1 MSDCPS
7 ESSSHYYA
15 SDAGEGSSYTG
26 DWDAARRAMNQTML
40 EAGLLQEHEEDITE
54 TDLNFDFSIGSEDL
68 AFDDFKDDAEEV
80 RETGESLEEEEAPEE
95 DNRGADEKQKA
106 RKRQIALE
114 FEQRK
119 KMLMDEIDRR
129 TEACSSTKTKRL
141 SMKDLKHQKQ
151 KLDKYDAE
159 MEAQFTASLLSGATS
174 SLPGTDATEPEEAT
188 SENKSKPWRITR
200 RLCTCCQNT
209 HHLPNWRPGIKAQTG
224 TRPI

>member
-1 MSDCPS
+1 
-7 ESSSHYYA
+7 
-15 SDAGEGSSYTG
+15 
-26 DWDAARRAMNQTML
+26 ML
-40 EAGLLQEHEEDITE
+40 EAGLLQEHEEEITE

-80 RETGESLEEEEAPEE
+80 TETGESLEEEEALHFLVHQP
-95 DNRGADEKQKA
+95 
-106 RKRQIALE
+106 KRIIAGQMKSKKRVVGQRHIALE